1 MIPSLFWSFLRFQPH
16 AATLTNKDRQLQLN
30 VFACVHASVVERFGS
45 NPTLLIPANEHNL
58 EARLSSYV
66 CWQAAE
72 GRSPE
77 MVKEEGKAGLQ
88 FHVKQFS

>member
-1 MIPSLFWSFLRFQPH
+1 MISASVLFLPLLSS
-16 AATLTNKDRQLQLN
+16 TLTNRDRQLQLN
-30 VFACVHASVVERFGS
+30 VFVYVSVVERSGS

-72 GRSPE
+72 GRSTE
-77 MVKEEGKAGLQ
+77 MVKEEGKAGLPFYVQ
-88 FHVKQFS
+88 QFS